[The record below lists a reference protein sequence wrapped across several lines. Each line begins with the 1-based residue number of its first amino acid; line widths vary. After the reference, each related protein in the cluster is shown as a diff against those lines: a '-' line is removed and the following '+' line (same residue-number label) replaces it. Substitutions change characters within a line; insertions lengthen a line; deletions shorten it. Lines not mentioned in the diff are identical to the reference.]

1 MAGITAG
8 RLEARFEEVSGRVVG
23 GQQQDVASLG
33 GRAIGQGRAARDA
46 GGQGEGHQGEAR
58 ARGSIEQG
66 EVTQGVWFSVIKTA
80 QFTGHRVQARKQT
93 SFAVFTYYFAFATRV
108 L

>member
-8 RLEARFEEVSGRVVG
+8 RLEARFEDVSGRVVG

-46 GGQGEGHQGEAR
+46 GGINAD
-58 ARGSIEQG
+58 
-66 EVTQGVWFSVIKTA
+66 V
-80 QFTGHRVQARKQT
+80 
-93 SFAVFTYYFAFATRV
+93 
-108 L
+108 

>member
-46 GGQGEGHQGEAR
+46 GGQGEGHQGETR
-58 ARGSIEQG
+58 AGGGIEQRSEERRVG
-66 EVTQGVWFSVIKTA
+66 KGVDLGGRRIIKKKKKQRA
-80 QFTGHRVQARKQT
+80 SKQDSARKDESNT
-93 SFAVFTYYFAFATRV
+93 E
-108 L
+108 